1 MPFVLGGRRPGAYD
15 AHRQA
20 APDLSTETVE
30 GTTLSLE
37 SVDDVH
43 GGDGLPLGV
52 FGVGD
57 GVTDH
62 VLQENFEHTT
72 SLLVDE
78 TGNTLYTTST
88 SQTTDSG
95 LGDALD
101 VITKYLAMTLGSA
114 LSESLSSFT
123 TARHDECIY
132 AMLQRRLHRE

>member
-1 MPFVLGGRRPGAYD
+1 MPFFVGGRRPEAHD
-15 AHRQA
+15 AHR
-20 APDLSTETVE
+20 DDSTSRCLSTETVQ
-30 GTTLSLE
+30 GAALSLE
-37 SVDDVH
+37 GVDDVH

-62 VLQENFEHTT
+62 VLQENFQDTT

-78 TGNTLYTTST
+78 TGDTLDTTTT

-95 LGDALD
+95 LGNTLD
-101 VITKYLAMTLGSA
+101 VITKYLAMTLGST

-123 TARHDECIY
+123 TARHDE
-132 AMLQRRLHRE
+132 R